1 MWLRIPEREKYMNR
15 RRRTLLHHSVR
26 LIGLAGLLC
35 GGFWRPLQAW
45 ATAQW
50 NDSAFAARDLETAL
64 AASNIHQPLESSE
77 LTLEAPDAAENGA
90 LVSFTASSRIPDTT
104 ALTFVVDKN
113 PFPLSAHFEFS
124 NGALAEVSLYLRM
137 DKTSPVRV
145 IAQAGDTYY
154 SAHREVAVT
163 LSGCS

>member
-1 MWLRIPEREKYMNR
+1 MNRGRRNWLRHGAR
-15 RRRTLLHHSVR
+15 LSV
-26 LIGLAGLLC
+26 LVGLFASGLR
-35 GGFWRPLQAW
+35 RPLHAW
-45 ATAQW
+45 AATQW
-50 NDSAFAARDLETAL
+50 NAIAFAARDLATAL
-64 AASNIHQPLESSE
+64 AASNIRQPLESSE
-77 LTLEAPDAAENGA
+77 LALDAPDAAENGA

-113 PFPLSAHFEFS
+113 PFPLSARFEFS

-145 IAQAGDTYY
+145 IAQAGDTFY
-154 SAHREVAVT
+154 SAQREVAVT